1 MRLILIH
8 GYLEDPSIFDNLAPL
23 LLPATLLPID
33 LKDEFARWNPVGP
46 RSVGP
51 RSVGPRSVGPSLR
64 RTGSVGRVNARQLA
78 QYLADYY
85 EITADDVVIGH
96 SMGGWI
102 AINIKE
108 LTGATTIQLGSWT
121 DQKKVNFPITNLTVL
136 KWMLNTGLT
145 QSTWLRDFFKKQ
157 YPFPESKELY
167 VKLVDDGRHQSRH
180 YVYQQQ
186 MTLFALVPPLT
197 VQPDLRVHARPDS
210 VVNIPDEP
218 FHEVPGDHFSLYI
231 HPEQVAEPIRRIL
244 EGVRART

>member
-8 GYLEDPSIFDNLAPL
+8 GYIEDSSIFDNLAPL

-33 LKDEFARWNPVGP
+33 LRDEFARWNPSGP
-46 RSVGP
+46 I
-51 RSVGPRSVGPSLR
+51 
-64 RTGSVGRVNARQLA
+64 NARQLA

-96 SMGGWI
+96 SMGGWV

-121 DQKKVNFPITNLTVL
+121 DKKKINFPITNLNVIR
-136 KWMLNTGLT
+136 WMLNNGVL
-145 QSTWLRDFFKKQ
+145 QSNWLNNYFTKM
-157 YPFPESKELY
+157 YPFVESKDLY
-167 VKLVDDGRHQSRH
+167 IKLLSGSKNMSRL
-180 YVYQQQ
+180 YIYQQM
-186 MTLFALVPPLT
+186 MTLFAPVPPLT

-218 FHEVPGDHFSLYI
+218 FHEVPGDHFSLHC
-231 HPEQVAEPIRRIL
+231 HPERVAEPIL
-244 EGVRART
+244 KVLWQVKA

>member
-8 GYLEDPSIFDNLAPL
+8 GYIEAPGIFDNLAPL

-33 LKDEFARWNPVGP
+33 LQEEFARWNANGP

-51 RSVGPRSVGPSLR
+51 I
-64 RTGSVGRVNARQLA
+64 NARQLA
-78 QYLADYY
+78 QYLTDYY

-108 LTGATTIQLGSWT
+108 LTNATTIQLGSFT
-121 DQKKVNFPITNLTVL
+121 DQKKINFPVRNLMVL
-136 KWMLNTGLT
+136 KWLLNTGLT
-145 QSTWLRDFFKKQ
+145 QSTWLRDYFKKQ

-167 VKLVDDGRHQSRH
+167 VKLVDEGRHLSRD
-180 YVYQQQ
+180 YIYQQQ
-186 MTLFALVPPLT
+186 MTLFAPVPPLT
-197 VQPDLRVHARPDS
+197 VQPDLRIHARPDN

-218 FHEVPGDHFSLYI
+218 YHEVPGDHFSLYY
-231 HPEQVAEPIRRIL
+231 HPELAAEPILKVLGR
-244 EGVRART
+244 VKA

>member
-8 GYLEDPSIFDNLAPL
+8 GYIEDPSIFDKLIPL

-33 LKDEFARWNPVGP
+33 LKDEFARWNSSKP
-46 RSVGP
+46 RLAEP
-51 RSVGPRSVGPSLR
+51 I
-64 RTGSVGRVNARQLA
+64 NARKLA
-78 QYLADYY
+78 QYLTDYY

-121 DQKKVNFPITNLTVL
+121 DQKKINFPVRNLRAL

-145 QSTWLRDFFKKQ
+145 QSTWLRDFFKRQ

-167 VKLVDDGRHQSRH
+167 VKLVDEGRHLSRH
-180 YVYQQQ
+180 YIYQQQ
-186 MTLFALVPPLT
+186 MTLFAPVPPLT
-197 VQPDLRVHARPDS
+197 VQPDLRVHARPDN
-210 VVNIPDEP
+210 VVFYPVEDCV
-218 FHEVPGDHFSLYI
+218 EVPGDHFSLYYY
-231 HPEQVAEPIRRIL
+231 PELVAEPILNMLGR
-244 EGVRART
+244 VKA